1 MPFQAHEVGY
11 RTQPENEQM
20 TNITVYG
27 GADHIGGNKI
37 LLEDRDTRIFLDFG
51 EQFNFK
57 DDFFAD
63 WLKPRDA
70 RTGLKDYFHFDL
82 MPKIP
87 GIYGKRWLA
96 HTDLKY
102 EKPAFDAI
110 FISHMHFDHAM
121 HLKFVDDDVPV
132 YLGAAADTI
141 RKSWETTG
149 GTSVSFGEH
158 EFRTFRTGSKVKI
171 GSIEVEP
178 IHVDHSVPGAYGF
191 LVHTSGGCVAYTGD
205 LRLHGPRSDMTKEF
219 VRRAAAENPIALV
232 CEGTRVS
239 PSDPRED
246 LSEMEVRAKASD
258 LVAGHKNKLAIVSFY
273 PKDVDR
279 MRTFRDVAKATGRK
293 FVVSAKIAHLLES
306 LKDDKRIS
314 VPDPM
319 TDPNMLVYVRQD
331 MPRPF
336 PYEKHYIEMRG
347 SSDHVVSSE
356 DVAKRQNQLIFHND
370 FMQLAELIDILPS
383 PGSLFIRS
391 KSEPFEEDDVQ
402 DEVLR
407 NWISYFKLDFHQAH
421 ASGHAN
427 MEEMF
432 QMIRDIRPKVV
443 IPVHTEHADLFR
455 KCGRAVERPVARKTI
470 SLHG

>member
-1 MPFQAHEVGY
+1 
-11 RTQPENEQM
+11 M

-87 GIYGKRWLA
+87 GLYGKRWLA

>member
-1 MPFQAHEVGY
+1 
-11 RTQPENEQM
+11 M

>member
-1 MPFQAHEVGY
+1 LPFQAHEVGY

-87 GIYGKRWLA
+87 GLYGKRWLA

>member
-87 GIYGKRWLA
+87 GLYGKRWLA

-455 KCGRAVERPVARKTI
+455 KCGRAVERPVARKTV

>member
-1 MPFQAHEVGY
+1 
-11 RTQPENEQM
+11 M

-63 WLKPRDA
+63 WLMPRES
-70 RTGLKDYFHFDL
+70 RTGLRDYFHFDL

-87 GIYGKRWLA
+87 GLYGKRWLE

-102 EKPAFDAI
+102 AKPAFDAM

-132 YLGAAADTI
+132 YLGAAADAI

-158 EFRTFRTGSKVKI
+158 EFRTFRTGSKVKV

-191 LVHTSGGCVAYTGD
+191 LVHTSAGCVAYTGD

-219 VRRAAAENPIALV
+219 VRRAAAENPIALI

-239 PSDPRED
+239 PDDPRED
-246 LSEMEVRAKASD
+246 LSEMEVGVRARE
-258 LVAGHKNKLAIVSFY
+258 LVASHKNKLAIVSFY

-293 FVVSAKIAHLLES
+293 FVVSAKVANLLES
-306 LKDDKRIS
+306 LKGDNRIS

-319 TDPNMLVYVRQD
+319 TDPNMLVYVRQG
-331 MPRPF
+331 MSRPF
-336 PYEKHYIEMRG
+336 PHEKHYIEMRG
-347 SSDHVVSSE
+347 LSDHVVNSE
-356 DVAKRQNQLIFHND
+356 DVAKRQDQLIFHTD
-370 FMQLAELIDILPS
+370 FTQLTELIDILPS

-407 NWISYFKLDFHQAH
+407 NWISSFKLDFHQAH

-427 MEEMF
+427 MEEVF
-432 QMIRDIRPKVV
+432 QMVRDIRPKVV

-455 KCGRAVERPVARKTI
+455 KCGKAVECPVVRRTI
-470 SLHG
+470 SLQA

>member
-87 GIYGKRWLA
+87 GLYGKRWLA

>member
-1 MPFQAHEVGY
+1 LPFQAHEVGY

-87 GIYGKRWLA
+87 GLYGKRWLA

-455 KCGRAVERPVARKTI
+455 KCGRAVERPVARKTV